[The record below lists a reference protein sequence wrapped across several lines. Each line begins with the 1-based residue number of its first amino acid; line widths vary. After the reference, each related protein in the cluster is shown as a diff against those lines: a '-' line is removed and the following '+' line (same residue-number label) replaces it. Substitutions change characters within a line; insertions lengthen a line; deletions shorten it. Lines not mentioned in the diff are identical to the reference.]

1 MLIRPTPSYPTLAHP
16 TPILPG
22 SAGTHSPAAARRM
35 SGRALVPAVLLAAGL
50 GLAACNTVEGM
61 GEDVQSG
68 GRAIEK
74 TAEDVKR

>member
-1 MLIRPTPSYPTLAHP
+1 MPTRPTQPDFNPTRANPAPARGTPS
-16 TPILPG
+16 
-22 SAGTHSPAAARRM
+22 RM
-35 SGRALVPAVLLAAGL
+35 LVPAVLLAAGL
-50 GLAACNTVEGM
+50 GLAACNTMEGV